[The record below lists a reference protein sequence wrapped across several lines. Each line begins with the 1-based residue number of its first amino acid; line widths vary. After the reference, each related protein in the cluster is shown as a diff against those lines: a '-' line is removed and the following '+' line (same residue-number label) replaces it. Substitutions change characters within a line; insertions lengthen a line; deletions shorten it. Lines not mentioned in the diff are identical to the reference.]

1 MNKKQKLF
9 KIFRSNKGMTFLE
22 MVVILSIFGTI
33 SGIVLFDYREF
44 GSNVEMQNIT
54 NDIALRVVE
63 AQRSAISGRL
73 GGETSSI
80 DYRPTYGVRFEYGA
94 PYPDGRFIY
103 YIDRISSRN
112 FFFDPP
118 TAGCPGGECISE
130 SLFKEGYGIARICFD
145 RGTVCSFNKADVLFA
160 RPYPNA
166 IIRVNPETGDDLA
179 VTEYDDIQIEI
190 KSPFDLTKTIIVW
203 STGQVE
209 IRSGT
214 IEDIF

>member
-1 MNKKQKLF
+1 MNTKQKIF
-9 KIFRSNKGMTFLE
+9 KIFNRNKGMTFLE
-22 MVVILSIFGTI
+22 MVIILSIFGTLT
-33 SGIVLFDYREF
+33 GVVLFNYKDF

-94 PYPDGRFIY
+94 PIADGRFIY
-103 YIDRISSRN
+103 FIDRTTTHN
-112 FFFDPP
+112 FFFDTP

-130 SLFKEGYGIARICFD
+130 SLFKEGFGIERICFD
-145 RGTVCSFNKADVLFA
+145 QGTNCSFNKVDVLFS

-166 IIRVNPETGDDLA
+166 IIRTEPEPGADLA
-179 VTEYDDIQIEI
+179 ETQYGDVAIQI
-190 KSPFDLTKTIIVW
+190 KSPSDIIRTIIVW

-209 IRSGT
+209 IRSGS
-214 IEDIF
+214 IDDIF